1 MTDYA
6 QFEKRRAALSDKHKK
21 LARGYTAKI
30 GKDGLIT
37 VEPRRVR
44 LPFRP
49 RVVVFVLAGVFL
61 FKSLMIVSTGLGT
74 YEGRI
79 EALRAGTV
87 FEQAAAWA
95 MQPDLI
101 SRGLAEMIIKAL
113 P

>member
-6 QFEKRRAALSDKHKK
+6 QFEKRRAALSDKHRK

-30 GKDGLIT
+30 GDDGLIT
-37 VEPRRVR
+37 VEPRRFR

-49 RVVVFVLAGVFL
+49 RIVVFAVASMFL

-79 EALRAGTV
+79 DTLRAGTTV
-87 FEQAAAWA
+87 EQAAAWI

-101 SRGLAEMIIKAL
+101 SGGLAELIARSL